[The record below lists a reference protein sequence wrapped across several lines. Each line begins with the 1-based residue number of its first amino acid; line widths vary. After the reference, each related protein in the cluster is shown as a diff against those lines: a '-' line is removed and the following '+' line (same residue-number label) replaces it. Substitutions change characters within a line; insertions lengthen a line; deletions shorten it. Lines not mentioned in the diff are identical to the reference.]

1 MSRGRLRRLLC
12 RIECWWLAAL
22 ISGLSVSPAAAQS
35 PLNAD
40 ARVFTIAGGG
50 TEGMQPGIPA
60 GRLSL
65 MSAQIGMPLA
75 ALSDGSVAVADDRGH
90 PGLIGLD
97 GRVRPLPLV
106 KEGRRTIEVLYLAVE
121 TDGSLL

>member
-1 MSRGRLRRLLC
+1 
-12 RIECWWLAAL
+12 
-22 ISGLSVSPAAAQS
+22 
-35 PLNAD
+35 
-40 ARVFTIAGGG
+40 
-50 TEGMQPGIPA
+50 MQPGIPA

-121 TDGSLL
+121 TDGSLLAASPDSDYVYRLRPGAAAWEQAFD